1 MMWRIDREALLLLG
15 MGRAL
20 LLQLAHPLIAA
31 GVADH
36 SNVREDS
43 FGRLFRTL
51 NTIYTIVFADIDSA
65 KAAVQ
70 RMDAIHRQVRGRVR
84 ESAGAFAVGTPYDAT
99 DPALRLWV
107 HATLID
113 TALLVYDRFITR
125 LSTAEQAEYYA
136 DSWALARLFGIPE
149 QITPPTLDEFRRYM
163 AAMLASDRIVVGD
176 TARALAQTIFHP
188 SPALKIRVIGALL
201 KFVTVGLLPPGVR
214 QLYGYDWNPVR
225 ERAFW
230 VFAGAIRRASPV
242 IPSTMRVIPH
252 ARAAEAQLRRMAP
265 SRQESHRSAERR
277 LTLY

>member
-1 MMWRIDREALLLLG
+1 MMWRIDREALLLMG

-36 SNVREDS
+36 STVREDS

-65 KAAVQ
+65 MAAVQ
-70 RMDAIHRQVRGRVR
+70 RMDAVHRQVRGRIR
-84 ESAGAFAVGTPYDAT
+84 ESVGAFAVGTPYDAT

-107 HATLID
+107 HATLVD
-113 TALLVYDRFITR
+113 TALLVYDHFIAR
-125 LSTAEQAEYYA
+125 LSAAEQAEYYA
-136 DSWALARLFGIPE
+136 DSWVLVRPFGIPE

-176 TARALAQTIFHP
+176 TARALAHTIFHP
-188 SPALKIRVIGALL
+188 SPALKIRAIGALL

-214 QLYGYDWNPVR
+214 QLYGYHWSPMR
-225 ERAFW
+225 EQAFW
-230 VFAGAIRRASPV
+230 VFAGAIRRALPV
-242 IPSTMRVIPH
+242 VPSTIRVIPH
-252 ARAAEAQLRRMAP
+252 ARAAEAQLRPTALV
-265 SRQESHRSAERR
+265 RQESHPSPERR
-277 LTLY
+277 LTRH

>member
-51 NTIYTIVFADIDSA
+51 NTIYTIVFADIESA
-65 KAAVQ
+65 MAAVQ
-70 RMDAIHRQVRGRVR
+70 RMDAIHRQVRGRMR
-84 ESAGAFAVGTPYDAT
+84 EAVGAFDVGTPYDAT

-113 TALLVYDRFITR
+113 TALLVYDHFIAR
-125 LSTAEQAEYYA
+125 LSTAEQAKYYA
-136 DSWALARLFGIPE
+136 DSWVLARRFGIPE

-214 QLYGYDWNPVR
+214 QLYGYDWNPMR

-230 VFAGAIRRASPV
+230 VFAGAIRRALPV
-242 IPSTMRVIPH
+242 VPSTIRVIPH

-265 SRQESHRSAERR
+265 VRKESHPSAERR
-277 LTLY
+277 VAPH